1 MLYLIHI
8 NYKINYIMFRRKVQ
22 SIQTLLP
29 DFLRRQGLESPL
41 RQRRLLTSWDEVVGE
56 PIARYTSERFIKNQT
71 LYVKVHNPA
80 LRADLSMGRSLL
92 VKRLNERAGAQ
103 VIVDIKFY

>member
-1 MLYLIHI
+1 
-8 NYKINYIMFRRKVQ
+8 MFRRKVQ
-22 SIQTLLP
+22 SMQTLLP

-41 RQRRLLTSWDEVVGE
+41 RQRRLLTSWDDVVGE

-71 LYVKVHNPA
+71 LFVKVNNPA

>member
-1 MLYLIHI
+1 
-8 NYKINYIMFRRKVQ
+8 MFRRKVQ
-22 SIQTLLP
+22 SMQTLLP

-41 RQRRLLTSWDEVVGE
+41 RQRRLLTSWDDVVGE

-71 LYVKVHNPA
+71 LFVKVNNPA
-80 LRADLSMGRSLL
+80 LRADLSMGRSIL
-92 VKRLNERAGAQ
+92 VKRLNECDGAQ

>member
-1 MLYLIHI
+1 
-8 NYKINYIMFRRKVQ
+8 MFRRKVQ
-22 SIQTLLP
+22 SMQTLLP

-41 RQRRLLTSWDEVVGE
+41 RQRRLLTSWDDVVGE

-71 LYVKVHNPA
+71 LFVKVNNPA
-80 LRADLSMGRSLL
+80 LRADLSMGRSILA
-92 VKRLNERAGAQ
+92 KRLNECAGAQ

>member
-1 MLYLIHI
+1 
-8 NYKINYIMFRRKVQ
+8 MFRRKVQ

-29 DFLRRQGLESPL
+29 VFLRRQGLESPL
-41 RQRRLLTSWDEVVGE
+41 RQWRLLTSLDEVVGD

>member
-1 MLYLIHI
+1 
-8 NYKINYIMFRRKVQ
+8 MFRKKVQ

-41 RQRRLLTSWDEVVGE
+41 HQRRLLTSWDEVVGE

-92 VKRLNERAGAQ
+92 VKRLNERADAQ

>member
-1 MLYLIHI
+1 
-8 NYKINYIMFRRKVQ
+8 MFRRKVQ
-22 SIQTLLP
+22 SMQTLLP

-41 RQRRLLTSWDEVVGE
+41 RQRRLLTSWDDVVGE

-71 LYVKVHNPA
+71 LFVKVNNPA
-80 LRADLSMGRSLL
+80 LRADLSMGRSIL
-92 VKRLNERAGAQ
+92 VKRLNEYAGAQ

>member
-1 MLYLIHI
+1 
-8 NYKINYIMFRRKVQ
+8 MFRRKVQ
-22 SIQTLLP
+22 SMQTLLP

-41 RQRRLLTSWDEVVGE
+41 RQRRLLTSWDDVVGE

-71 LYVKVHNPA
+71 LFVKVNNPA
-80 LRADLSMGRSLL
+80 LRADLSMGRSIL
-92 VKRLNERAGAQ
+92 VKRLNERVGAQ

>member
-1 MLYLIHI
+1 
-8 NYKINYIMFRRKVQ
+8 MFRRKVQ

-41 RQRRLLTSWDEVVGE
+41 RQRRLLTSWDDVVGE

-71 LYVKVHNPA
+71 LFVKVNNPA
-80 LRADLSMGRSLL
+80 LRADLSMGRSIL
-92 VKRLNERAGAQ
+92 VKRLNECVGAQ

>member
-1 MLYLIHI
+1 
-8 NYKINYIMFRRKVQ
+8 MFRRKVQ
-22 SIQTLLP
+22 SMQTLLP

-41 RQRRLLTSWDEVVGE
+41 RQRRLLTSWDDVVGE

-71 LYVKVHNPA
+71 LFVKVNNPA
-80 LRADLSMGRSLL
+80 LRADLSMGRGIL
-92 VKRLNERAGAQ
+92 VKRLNECAGAQ